1 MTFYYISCI
10 FSLYGLYNIY
20 KPQNYRYQS
29 AVILFY
35 LLIIFIISTFR
46 FQVGG
51 DWANYV
57 KHFNFASKMNLD
69 QFYEYYTV
77 DIGYYLINR
86 YLYLF
91 HNDIS
96 ALLIFIYV
104 LFLITLLLISKELNQ
119 ISSFIIAVIPISIF
133 IIGFSNFKQFI
144 AILFYTISI
153 LYFRNNIIIFLLFI
167 LGILFH
173 RSLIFVAIPTII
185 LTSNIITF
193 RQLDIK
199 KILMLMLILIISLI
213 VLLHPSLGFISL
225 IRNYFLSNV
234 EIKLSL
240 GVFMKIAITI
250 ISFYTIYNLKFIKK
264 IDNNLINILFK
275 VSLIEL
281 VIIIFFIFTLGY
293 FSNPISRILSYFFII
308 DIFKIIFYFKYERNN
323 KINILLYTYII
334 LIINIFLLLRLFGVN
349 ASSWKLINLNLKD
362 FNLLI

>member
-1 MTFYYISCI
+1 MNFFYISFI

-20 KPQNYRYQS
+20 KPQKYTNQ
-29 AVILFY
+29 AFVIIFY

-77 DIGYYLINR
+77 DIAYYLINR
-86 YLYLF
+86 YLYLL

-96 ALLIFIYV
+96 VIFVFIYIFFI
-104 LFLITLLLISKELNQ
+104 LTLLLISKELNQ

-144 AILFYTISI
+144 AILIYTISI
-153 LYFRNNIIIFLLFI
+153 LYFRNNIIIFFLLI
-167 LGILFH
+167 LGIFFH

-185 LTSNIITF
+185 LISNIVNFKELDFKNILLITLVLF
-193 RQLDIK
+193 LA
-199 KILMLMLILIISLI
+199 LI
-213 VLLHPSLGFISL
+213 VLFHPSLSFLPL
-225 IRNYFLSNV
+225 IKNYFLSSS

-240 GVFMKIAITI
+240 GVFMKIILSI
-250 ISFYTIYNLKFIKK
+250 LSFYTIYNLKFVKK
-264 IDNNLINILFK
+264 IEINLVNILFK
-275 VSLIEL
+275 ISIIEFSIL
-281 VIIIFFIFTLGY
+281 IFFILTMGF
-293 FSNPISRILSYFFII
+293 FSNPISRLLSYFFII
-308 DIFKIIFYFKYERNN
+308 DIFKIVFYFNFEKNHKTN
-323 KINILLYTYII
+323 VFLYIYTIVT
-334 LIINIFLLLRLFGVN
+334 INIFLLLRLLGAN
-349 ASSWKLINLNLKD
+349 ASSWQLINLNLKD